1 MGKQEKIF
9 EILSKLN
16 DRQREALLQIEGPI
30 LVIAGAG
37 SGKTRVLTYR
47 IAYLIHQSIAKPE
60 EILAVTFTNKAANEM
75 KQRIKDIVGR
85 RANSIWIHT
94 FHSMGARILRE
105 NYDLLGYSKNFVIYD
120 REDQKRLL
128 KNIMKS
134 AGWKFDVGSLIYH
147 IEQFKKYGVMPQDG
161 RIQSV
166 IEEYMDHM
174 KKNNAMDFD
183 DLLANTLKL
192 FESYPQVLDKYAKK
206 FKYIHVDEYQD
217 TSPIQYKLIRRL
229 LKYHD
234 NIFVVGDEDQSIY
247 SFRGADFRI
256 ILNFER
262 DFPNAKV
269 VKLEQNYRSTKEIL
283 DLANRVIKNNR
294 SRRHKVLWTNN
305 TKGKKP
311 AVLSHYSDREE
322 AAAIVRIIEKSGR
335 PYSDF
340 AILYRVNA
348 LSRALEEAL
357 MRNGIPYNIVG
368 GFRFYERKEVK
379 DLLAYLRL
387 IYNPR
392 DDMALER
399 IISVPPRGIGSRTL
413 QAFREIAQREGTSI
427 YEAIKG
433 HLDEVARGRKTR
445 QALENFVEIIED
457 MRGREGNLHEMAQEL
472 IDRIGYIEYI
482 QSTEDPGQ
490 AQNRLENIQELINSM
505 RGYSSLEEYLESIS
519 LASDQDELD
528 TRSGVKLMTIHSAKG
543 LEFPVVFVI
552 GLEENIFPHFL
563 SISENNIEEERR
575 LFYVA
580 VTRAQEELYLSHCE
594 RRTFRSEM
602 LQPSR
607 FLEEAGLLDEEED
620 SYTIR
625 EYTYE
630 EEDTGD
636 HPFRIG
642 DIVEHRKFGIGRV
655 MSIDGERVKVL
666 FQREGLKTL
675 VLKYANLKKVS

>member
-1 MGKQEKIF
+1 MKDKIF
-9 EILSKLN
+9 EILSNLN
-16 DRQREALLQIEGPI
+16 DRQREALLHTEGPI

-47 IAYLIHQSIAKPE
+47 IAYLIHQGIAKPE

-75 KQRIKDIVGR
+75 KQRIRDIVGR
-85 RANSIWIHT
+85 KANAIWIHT

-105 NYDLLGYSKNFVIYD
+105 NYELLGYSRNFVIYD
-120 REDQKRLL
+120 RDDQKKLL

-134 AGWKFDVGSLIYH
+134 AGWKFDVGSVIYH
-147 IEQFKKYGVMPQDG
+147 IEQYKKYGVMPEDG
-161 RIQSV
+161 RLQSI
-166 IEEYMDHM
+166 IEEYINHM

-192 FESYPQVLDKYAKK
+192 FDKHPDVLDKYARK
-206 FKYIHVDEYQD
+206 FRYIHVDEYQD
-217 TSPIQYKLIRRL
+217 TSPIQYKLIRKL

-294 SRRHKVLWTNN
+294 ARRHKTLWTNN
-305 TKGKKP
+305 RSGKKP
-311 AVLSHYSDREE
+311 KVISHYSDREE
-322 AAAIVRIIEKSGR
+322 ASAIVRIIEKSGR

-340 AILYRVNA
+340 AVLYRVNA

-357 MRNGIPYNIVG
+357 MRAGIPYNIVG

-379 DLLAYLRL
+379 DILAYLRL
-387 IYNPR
+387 IYNPK

-399 IISVPPRGIGSRTL
+399 IISVPPRGIGGKTI
-413 QAFREIAQREGTSI
+413 QTAREIAREKGISV
-427 YEAIKG
+427 YEAIR
-433 HLDEVARGRKTR
+433 DYTEEIARGKKTR
-445 QALENFVEIIED
+445 EAIGKFVKLIEEFREWDGPVHELTENLIE
-457 MRGREGNLHEMAQEL
+457 
-472 IDRIGYIEYI
+472 RIGYMEYI
-482 QSTEDPGQ
+482 LASDDPNQ
-490 AQNRLENIQELINSM
+490 AQSRIENIQELINSM
-505 RGYSSLEEYLESIS
+505 KGFSSLGEYLENIS
-519 LASDQDELD
+519 LASEQDDLD

-563 SISENNIEEERR
+563 SLSENNIEEERR

-580 VTRAQEELYLSHCE
+580 VTRAQEELYLSYCN
-594 RRTFRSEM
+594 RRTFRSDM
-602 LQPSR
+602 LEPSR
-607 FLEEAGLLDEEED
+607 FLEEAGLLDEEDEERGVIVQKYSYEKED
-620 SYTIR
+620 H
-625 EYTYE
+625 
-630 EEDTGD
+630 GD

-642 DIVEHRKFGIGRV
+642 DIVEHNKFGIGRI
-655 MSIDGERVKVL
+655 MSIDGDKVKVL
-666 FQREGLKTL
+666 FQKEGLKTL
-675 VLKYANLKKVS
+675 MLKYARLKKVS

>member
-1 MGKQEKIF
+1 MKDKIF
-9 EILSKLN
+9 EILSNLN
-16 DRQREALLQIEGPI
+16 DRQREALLHTEGPI

-47 IAYLIHQSIAKPE
+47 IAYLIHQGIAKPE

-75 KQRIKDIVGR
+75 KQRIRDIVGR
-85 RANSIWIHT
+85 KANAIWIHT

-105 NYDLLGYSKNFVIYD
+105 NYELLGYSRNFVIYD
-120 REDQKRLL
+120 RDDQKKLL

-134 AGWKFDVGSLIYH
+134 AGWKFDVGSVIYH
-147 IEQFKKYGVMPQDG
+147 IEQYKKYGVMPEDG
-161 RIQSV
+161 RLQSI
-166 IEEYMDHM
+166 IEEYINHM

-183 DLLANTLKL
+183 DLLANTLRL
-192 FESYPQVLDKYAKK
+192 FDKHPDVLDKYARK
-206 FKYIHVDEYQD
+206 FRYIHVDEYQD
-217 TSPIQYKLIRRL
+217 TSPIQYKLIRKL

-294 SRRHKVLWTNN
+294 ARRHKTLWTNN
-305 TKGKKP
+305 RSGKKP
-311 AVLSHYSDREE
+311 KVISHYSDREE
-322 AAAIVRIIEKSGR
+322 ASAIVRIIEKSGR

-340 AILYRVNA
+340 AVLYRVNA

-357 MRNGIPYNIVG
+357 MRAGIPYNIVG

-379 DLLAYLRL
+379 DILAYLRL
-387 IYNPR
+387 IYNPK

-399 IISVPPRGIGSRTL
+399 IISTPPRGIGGKTI
-413 QAFREIAQREGTSI
+413 QTAREIAREKGISV
-427 YEAIKG
+427 YEAIR
-433 HLDEVARGRKTR
+433 DYTEEIARGKKTR
-445 QALENFVEIIED
+445 EAIEKFVKLIEEFREWEGPVHELTENLIE
-457 MRGREGNLHEMAQEL
+457 
-472 IDRIGYIEYI
+472 RIGYMEYI
-482 QSTEDPGQ
+482 LSSDDPNQ
-490 AQNRLENIQELINSM
+490 AQSRMENIQELINSM
-505 RGYSSLEEYLESIS
+505 KGFSSLGEYLENIS
-519 LASDQDELD
+519 LASEQDDLD

-563 SISENNIEEERR
+563 SLSENNIEEERR

-580 VTRAQEELYLSHCE
+580 VTRAQEELYLSYCN
-594 RRTFRSEM
+594 RRTFRSDM
-602 LQPSR
+602 LEPSR
-607 FLEEAGLLDEEED
+607 FLEEAGLLDEEDEERGVIVQKYSYEKED
-620 SYTIR
+620 H
-625 EYTYE
+625 
-630 EEDTGD
+630 GD

-642 DIVEHRKFGIGRV
+642 DIVEHNKFGIGRI
-655 MSIDGERVKVL
+655 MSIDGEKVKVL

-675 VLKYANLKKVS
+675 MLKYAKLKKVN